1 MNMQVGC
8 PKVYSKG
15 CLKSRVELGVKSRTR
30 QTRGQGWEPGL
41 LSSSCQTSLQ
51 NMEESAFPAFL
62 LDLLNHYVSV

>member
-30 QTRGQGWEPGL
+30 QTRGQGWEPGAAPL
-41 LSSSCQTSLQ
+41 LLPDFITKHGGICISCI
-51 NMEESAFPAFL
+51 SA
-62 LDLLNHYVSV
+62 